1 MDPVPSIID
10 VTVDKALAFPFK
22 ELCVPN
28 SADTAVVINEYGP
41 LTRPPTIINKAMF
54 MNKLTEENK
63 LYAYSWNESDNY
75 INYILTE
82 RKGWEEPHLQM
93 VWPKIT

>member
-28 SADTAVVINEYGP
+28 SADTAVVIKAYGP
-41 LTRPPTIINKAMF
+41 LTKPPAITNKTM
-54 MNKLTEENK
+54 L
-63 LYAYSWNESDNY
+63 
-75 INYILTE
+75 IYILTDDN
-82 RKGWEEPHLQM
+82 RL
-93 VWPKIT
+93 